1 MLSNKEQKLYWSENI
16 FFIGNHPSPLK
27 QCCKTLRRCLFVSNI
42 EKGERGGYFLRRD
55 RAEFALRKKGGNFN
69 VSQQLLSMIVAAQV
83 LSESMAAVLKT
94 FGPPEAAGMARLCE
108 MVDSSSTA

>member
-1 MLSNKEQKLYWSENI
+1 M
-16 FFIGNHPSPLK
+16 
-27 QCCKTLRRCLFVSNI
+27 
-42 EKGERGGYFLRRD
+42 
-55 RAEFALRKKGGNFN
+55 
-69 VSQQLLSMIVAAQV
+69 SQQLLSMIVAAQV